1 MGLEVAESEY
11 ITFSS
16 PLPQP
21 QLVLR
26 YIGIVA
32 AVDLLG
38 QKQGVLDWN
47 VIFFAVEKGTLYSAK
62 LTDLTIRRSLLD
74 VREFASRQE
83 LVLFSL
89 RFDPPL

>member
-1 MGLEVAESEY
+1 MGLVVAESEY

-47 VIFFAVEKGTLYSAK
+47 VIFL
-62 LTDLTIRRSLLD
+62 
-74 VREFASRQE
+74 Q
-83 LVLFSL
+83 
-89 RFDPPL
+89 

>member
-1 MGLEVAESEY
+1 MGLEVAESDY

-38 QKQGVLDWN
+38 QKQGVLEML
-47 VIFFAVEKGTLYSAK
+47 FFCSRKGN
-62 LTDLTIRRSLLD
+62 II
-74 VREFASRQE
+74 QC
-83 LVLFSL
+83 
-89 RFDPPL
+89 

>member
-1 MGLEVAESEY
+1 MGLVVADSEY

-32 AVDLLG
+32 AAVDLLG

-47 VIFFAVEKGTLYSAK
+47 VIFL
-62 LTDLTIRRSLLD
+62 
-74 VREFASRQE
+74 Q
-83 LVLFSL
+83 
-89 RFDPPL
+89 

>member
-1 MGLEVAESEY
+1 MGLVVADSEY

-26 YIGIVA
+26 YIGTVA

-38 QKQGVLDWN
+38 QKQGVL
-47 VIFFAVEKGTLYSAK
+47 E
-62 LTDLTIRRSLLD
+62 
-74 VREFASRQE
+74 
-83 LVLFSL
+83 
-89 RFDPPL
+89 

>member
-1 MGLEVAESEY
+1 MGLVVAESEY

-38 QKQGVLDWN
+38 QKQGVLEML
-47 VIFFAVEKGTLYSAK
+47 FFCSRKGN
-62 LTDLTIRRSLLD
+62 II
-74 VREFASRQE
+74 QC
-83 LVLFSL
+83 
-89 RFDPPL
+89 

>member
-38 QKQGVLDWN
+38 QKQGVLEML
-47 VIFFAVEKGTLYSAK
+47 FFCSRKGN
-62 LTDLTIRRSLLD
+62 II
-74 VREFASRQE
+74 QC
-83 LVLFSL
+83 
-89 RFDPPL
+89 

>member
-38 QKQGVLDWN
+38 QKQSVLDWN
-47 VIFFAVEKGTLYSAK
+47 VIFFAVE
-62 LTDLTIRRSLLD
+62 
-74 VREFASRQE
+74 
-83 LVLFSL
+83 
-89 RFDPPL
+89 

>member
-1 MGLEVAESEY
+1 MGLVVADSEY

-38 QKQGVLDWN
+38 QKQGVLEML
-47 VIFFAVEKGTLYSAK
+47 FFCSRKGN
-62 LTDLTIRRSLLD
+62 II
-74 VREFASRQE
+74 QC
-83 LVLFSL
+83 
-89 RFDPPL
+89 

>member
-32 AVDLLG
+32 AVGLLG
-38 QKQGVLDWN
+38 QKQGVLEML
-47 VIFFAVEKGTLYSAK
+47 FFCSRKGN
-62 LTDLTIRRSLLD
+62 II
-74 VREFASRQE
+74 QC
-83 LVLFSL
+83 
-89 RFDPPL
+89 